1 MVTTIEFKPFLL
13 RSASNY
19 YWASGTQWVTVSSL
33 TPLTSGNHLTPTS
46 ITVSGYITNTNYQE
60 YVRYV
65 MHYADGT
72 SYYSESYLAS
82 TNSWQT
88 LAADNIPVHAG
99 MRGTVISIDVQ
110 VRKTSSASYGAYGRV
125 EVSGFETTP

>member
-1 MVTTIEFKPFLL
+1 L
-13 RSASNY
+13 RSLFHL
-19 YWASGTQWVTVSSL
+19 GLRQTEGFVGSL
-33 TPLTSGNHLTPTS
+33 MRLMRLEHNPSYRTYTPS